1 MVLNKSDHIKKVT
14 EHIQTDPYEEMRKPV
29 DTMMNKVKK
38 STAEPVRKMKP
49 SLGESKW
56 FNLMP
61 KTNNASRI
69 YGTIKI
75 HKPGHP
81 IRPIVD
87 LRNTPNYELSKHL
100 ALIFCPLRNR
110 SNSRLTNSYEMKN
123 KINDIQQAKDE
134 TMVSFDI
141 TSLYTNIPVNMALE
155 AVKKELTEDP
165 ELNHRTKLPIEQIIL
180 GIHLCLTSTI
190 FKFRGKIN

>member
-1 MVLNKSDHIKKVT
+1 
-14 EHIQTDPYEEMRKPV
+14 
-29 DTMMNKVKK
+29 
-38 STAEPVRKMKP
+38 P

-61 KTNNASRI
+61 KTNNASRL

-75 HKPGHP
+75 HKPGYP

-87 LRNTPNYELSKHL
+87 FRNTPTYELSKHL
-100 ALIFCPLRNR
+100 ASILCPIRNN
-110 SNSRLTNSYEMKN
+110 SNSRLTNSYEMKS
-123 KINDIQQAKDE
+123 KLNDIQLANDE

-155 AVKKELTEDP
+155 AVKKELTADT
-165 ELNHRTKLPIEQIIL
+165 ELNHRTKLSIEEIIL
-180 GIHLCLTSTI
+180 GIQLCLTSTI
-190 FKFRGKIN
+190 FK

>member
-1 MVLNKSDHIKKVT
+1 
-14 EHIQTDPYEEMRKPV
+14 
-29 DTMMNKVKK
+29 MNKVKK
-38 STAEPVRKMKP
+38 STAELMRRMKS

-61 KTNNASRI
+61 KTNNTSRI

-75 HKPGHP
+75 HKPGYP
-81 IRPIVD
+81 KRSIVD
-87 LRNTPNYELSKHL
+87 FRNTPTYELSKHS
-100 ALIFCPLRNR
+100 ALILCPIRNR

-123 KINDIQQAKDE
+123 KLNDIQLETDE

-155 AVKKELTEDP
+155 AVKKELTTDP
-165 ELNHRTKLPIEQIIL
+165 ELNHRIKLPIKGIIL
-180 GIHLCLTSTI
+180 GIQLCLTFTI
-190 FKFRGKIN
+190 FKFQGKIYRQTEGVAMAWITNIPHRSRHIYGQLGK